1 MPAADPKAAPK
12 AAPAGGM
19 VRRDPVFRA
28 VAAGVFLAGALVM
41 LLPVWYALAIAS
53 MPEDGR
59 LSIGSLPGPALINTL
74 AAVILDPVIQRQ
86 LFNSLVMAAAITAGK
101 IAISLT
107 AGFAVVYFR
116 FRGRALAFWAI
127 FLSLMLP
134 VEVRI
139 VPTYAVAADPL
150 APLIG
155 GLRLLG
161 IEIGLSPSL
170 LDTHAGLV
178 LPLIASATAT
188 FLYRQVF
195 LAVPADL
202 VEAARIDGAGP
213 LRFLRDVAL
222 PLAAPATA
230 ALAVILFVYG
240 WNQYL
245 WPLIVTTDPQMTTML
260 IGIQRALS
268 GSDELTPWNLVM
280 AMSLLALLPPLAV
293 VLGMQR
299 WFVKGLVDAEK

>member
-1 MPAADPKAAPK
+1 MPAADPKAAS
-12 AAPAGGM
+12 AGGM

-59 LSIGSLPGPALINTL
+59 LSIGSLPGPALIDTL
-74 AAVILDPVIQRQ
+74 ADVILDPVIQRQ

-245 WPLIVTTDPQMTTML
+245 WPLLITTDERMATVVMGVARTLPTDNAETRWGLTM
-260 IGIQRALS
+260 GRALVAMAPPVILVLVLQRRLVA
-268 GSDELTPWNLVM
+268 GLTDV
-280 AMSLLALLPPLAV
+280 
-293 VLGMQR
+293 G
-299 WFVKGLVDAEK
+299 K

>member
-1 MPAADPKAAPK
+1 
-12 AAPAGGM
+12 M

-59 LSIGSLPGPALINTL
+59 LSIGSLPGPALIDTL
-74 AAVILDPVIQRQ
+74 ADVILDPVIQRQ

-222 PLAAPATA
+222 PLAAPAIGHVQRS
-230 ALAVILFVYG
+230 LRQLGGVKP
-240 WNQYL
+240 Q
-245 WPLIVTTDPQMTTML
+245 LITH
-260 IGIQRALS
+260 
-268 GSDELTPWNLVM
+268 LVG
-280 AMSLLALLPPLAV
+280 V
-293 VLGMQR
+293 GVRVGVGMGGR
-299 WFVKGLVDAEK
+299 VKGGGGGRGQGGGGGEGRGEGRGGGGAEGGAEGGAVCVPRRPRRYCR

>member
-1 MPAADPKAAPK
+1 MLKRRAPSL
-12 AAPAGGM
+12 PGGM

-28 VAAGVFLAGALVM
+28 IAICLFTIGAVVM
-41 LLPVWYALAIAS
+41 LLPVWYAAAIAS
-53 MPEDGR
+53 MTEDGR
-59 LSIGSLPGPALINTL
+59 LTLFSVPGPGLIVTIAGVL
-74 AAVILDPVIQRQ
+74 ADPSVQRQ
-86 LFNSLVMAAAITAGK
+86 LFNSLIMAVGITAAK
-101 IAISLT
+101 IAVSLT
-107 AGFAVVYFR
+107 AGFAIVYFR
-116 FRGRALAFWAI
+116 FRGRNLAFWAI
-127 FLSLMLP
+127 FFSLMLP

-150 APLIG
+150 GPLVA

-170 LDTHAGLV
+170 LDTHAGLI

-195 LAVPADL
+195 LSVPGEL

-213 LRFLRDVAL
+213 LRFLRDIAL

-230 ALAVILFVYG
+230 ALTVILFVYG

-245 WPLIVTTDPQMTTML
+245 WPLLITTDERMATVVMGVARTLPSDNAETRWGLTM
-260 IGIQRALS
+260 GRALVAMAPPVILVILLQRRLVA
-268 GSDELTPWNLVM
+268 GLTDV
-280 AMSLLALLPPLAV
+280 
-293 VLGMQR
+293 G
-299 WFVKGLVDAEK
+299 K